1 MRAKDRAAPSQLLG
15 GRGPVVDLAVVRDP
29 DVANVV
35 RHRLVGLGPRIHD
48 REPRG
53 RERVEDVIGCGTE
66 PALHKGFSGIARL
79 AKEYK
84 IPFVGFTSNGQLLKE
99 DDIEG
104 FIECKLDELTLFDI
118 DEVTRYNAGWWGN
131 HAAKY
136 DVIS

>member
-1 MRAKDRAAPSQLLG
+1 MPRRSVLPGRRAETPIGIVRLRQSPNVSLG
-15 GRGPVVDLAVVRDP
+15 LSRLASRRKAV
-29 DVANVV
+29 
-35 RHRLVGLGPRIHD
+35 HL
-48 REPRG
+48 
-53 RERVEDVIGCGTE
+53 IGCGTE